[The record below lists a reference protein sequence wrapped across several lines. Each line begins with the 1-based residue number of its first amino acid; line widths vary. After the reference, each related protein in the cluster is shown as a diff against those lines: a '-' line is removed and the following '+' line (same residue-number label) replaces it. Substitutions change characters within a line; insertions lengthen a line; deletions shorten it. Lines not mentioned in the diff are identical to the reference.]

1 MAENALHA
9 WRLSSR
15 TMPIPTR
22 RLIAASA
29 ELDPASR
36 AMLNLWLHRGLSDA
50 QIADFIGATPE
61 GVATRREAL
70 VAALSIQ
77 LDAAPEEVHETVEEL
92 AGRGRDQVA
101 SVAAPVEPGA
111 ITAEP
116 EERTEPGEEHESAE
130 AEAEPEVSEPVS
142 VPPPQPAGTQA
153 AERTEADGAAP
164 AARHRR
170 RPPRTVLLIIA
181 LSLLALILLVS
192 VLLTGS
198 NKSTSAPKTTPSVPP
213 APRAGPGPG
222 SAAPRHAPASAPR
235 ALRLLP
241 VPGGSPRASGVATLS
256 RVGRATRLH
265 LVVRGLT
272 RLPRTAV
279 YAVWLYNSVLDSSP
293 LVLLPRPTSTVDVRL
308 PRRFPRYHFL
318 DVAVQHVPSYFHS
331 GQSVLRAPL

>member
-1 MAENALHA
+1 
-9 WRLSSR
+9 
-15 TMPIPTR
+15 MPIPTR

-70 VAALSIQ
+70 VRALSTQ
-77 LDAAPEEVHETVEEL
+77 LDAAPEEVHEAVEQL
-92 AGRGRDQVA
+92 AGRGLDQVA
-101 SVAAPVEPGA
+101 SGAAREEAGA
-111 ITAEP
+111 IA
-116 EERTEPGEEHESAE
+116 
-130 AEAEPEVSEPVS
+130 
-142 VPPPQPAGTQA
+142 A
-153 AERTEADGAAP
+153 AERTEAPDAAAP

-170 RPPRTVLLIIA
+170 RPPRTVLMIIA
-181 LSLLALILLVS
+181 LSLLALVLLVS
-192 VLLTGS
+192 VLLMGS

-213 APRAGPGPG
+213 VPRARAGPGPG
-222 SAAPRHAPASAPR
+222 SAVPRRAPPASAPR

-256 RVGRATRLH
+256 RVGGATRLH
-265 LVVRGLT
+265 LVVRGLA